1 VDIGSGV
8 SGTVYVRVIDL
19 NQNQGNTVYSTIS
32 VDHMY
37 FDGSDPNTEPPD
49 PPADPTKL
57 VVGSIVLGTAS
68 ADKGQKN
75 GQAVVTVTD
84 DVGNVISGVTV
95 SGTFAGTF
103 DETVAGST
111 DGSGQATLTTSG
123 QAKKGIAFTFC
134 VDTISAS
141 GSLVYTPDADC
152 AAY

>member
-1 VDIGSGV
+1 MASRFLFCTRSGCQSCLELP
-8 SGTVYVRVIDL
+8 SGDRVR
-19 NQNQGNTVYSTIS
+19 
-32 VDHMY
+32 
-37 FDGSDPNTEPPD
+37 
-49 PPADPTKL
+49 
-57 VVGSIVLGTAS
+57 

-95 SGTFAGTF
+95 RGTFAGTF
-103 DETVAGST
+103 AETVAGST